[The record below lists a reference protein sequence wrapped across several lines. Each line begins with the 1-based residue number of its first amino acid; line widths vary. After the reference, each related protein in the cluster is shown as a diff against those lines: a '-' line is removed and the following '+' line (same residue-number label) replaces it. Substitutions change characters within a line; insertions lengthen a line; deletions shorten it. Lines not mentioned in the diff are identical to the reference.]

1 MTMDRRDFLKRTALA
16 SAAFAFPWSKLSTA
30 QAATASDKVLVTIFL
45 RGAADGLS
53 LVTPLR
59 NKGRYYALRPNIAVP
74 EADLIDAGNG
84 FAFHP
89 SLKPIVGLY
98 NSGQLGVVHAVGSP
112 HASRSHFEA
121 QDYME
126 RANPG
131 TVNGAGWLNNTLQVL
146 GATDQLS
153 GVALRSNQL
162 AITEGSAP
170 QVTMASLASFK
181 LRGKLSA
188 QRQAALEAQYQGLG
202 GLLARSVRQA
212 FDVSGQVSAVDTATP
227 VNYPGSPLGN
237 GLKDAAAL
245 IRSGLP
251 VRGIALDMGGWDQHD
266 SLPGR
271 MQGTA
276 GGLAAALKAF
286 WDDLVGHRQRV
297 VVTVMTEFGRTAAE
311 NGSLGL
317 DHGHGSVMFVLGGN
331 VNGGKVHFDT
341 WPGLGANQLYE
352 QRDLA
357 VTCDF
362 RRVLSEIIE
371 KHMGL
376 TPAQQAPI
384 FPGGYTV
391 TRGSYLGLM

>member
-1 MTMDRRDFLKRTALA
+1 MTMDRRDFLKHTALA
-16 SAAFAFPWSKLSTA
+16 SAAFAFPWSRQA
-30 QAATASDKVLVTIFL
+30 QAATGNDNVLVTIFL

-53 LVTPLR
+53 LVTPVR
-59 NKGRYYALRPNIAVP
+59 NRQRYYALRPNIAVP
-74 EADLIDAGNG
+74 ESDLLGLGNG
-84 FAFHP
+84 FALHP
-89 SLKPIVGLY
+89 ALAPIRGLY
-98 NSGQLGVVHAVGSP
+98 NQGKLGIVHAVGSP
-112 HASRSHFEA
+112 HPSRSHFEA

-131 TVNGAGWLNNTLQVL
+131 TVNGAGWMNNMLQVL

-153 GVALRSNQL
+153 GVALRSSQL
-162 AITEGSAP
+162 AVSEGAAP
-170 QVTMASLASFK
+170 QLVMTSVDGFK
-181 LRGKLSA
+181 LRGGRA
-188 QRQAALEAQYQGLG
+188 AARQQALEKQYGGLG
-202 GLLARSVRQA
+202 GLLARSVKQA
-212 FDVSGQVSAVDTATP
+212 FETTSRVGTIDTSTS
-227 VNYPGSPLGN
+227 VTYPGSPLGT

-251 VRGIALDMGGWDQHD
+251 VRALALDMGGWDHHD
-266 SLPGR
+266 SHPGR

-276 GGLAAALKAF
+276 GGLAGALRAF
-286 WDDLVGHRQRV
+286 WDDLAGHRNRTTV
-297 VVTVMTEFGRTAAE
+297 VVMTEFGRTAAE

-331 VNGGKVHFDT
+331 VNGGKVHVDS

-352 QRDLA
+352 GRDLA

-376 TPAQQAPI
+376 NPGQQAPI

-391 TRGSYLGLM
+391 RRGDYLGIM